1 MSMIPKILRAMA
13 VALLLP
19 LLFTACTTT
28 PPASP
33 KSELEEDV
41 DGMLQ
46 RMLKDWRERRTTPM
60 FIARTLP
67 SSLVIGEVADVPEG
81 VPGEGYALPQTLA
94 SVRVRQFARQYLE
107 ANAPDVW
114 IVRADAG
121 APSLLLSAQLEDSH
135 KPDGSRY
142 LRLMLLDA
150 KTGEVLTR
158 AQTYVRSTVADA
170 FPSTFEAES
179 PVLANQTAERSRR
192 AWKMFGNPIGAKA
205 DSTAL
210 VSAAAA
216 ALVAQGQEAY
226 LDGNYNGALSLFQR
240 ASIEPEANVIRV
252 YNGQYL
258 SYLRLGDHAGAMKAF
273 ERLVSE
279 GLAARSL
286 GVKLLF
292 TPGETEFLA
301 DPGIRSIYQD
311 WLHVIA
317 AKSAAA
323 TTCLNVV
330 GHTSHTGL
338 ETFNQELSL
347 ARSERVRDLLKA
359 DAPALNSRLSVTGK
373 GWSENIVGSGTDD
386 ARDAIDRR
394 VEFRVLNCA
403 R

>member
-1 MSMIPKILRAMA
+1 MSMIPKTLRTLAA
-13 VALLLP
+13 ALLLP
-19 LLFTACTTT
+19 LLFSACST
-28 PPASP
+28 PPPAAP
-33 KSELEEDV
+33 KSALEEDV
-41 DGMLQ
+41 DTMVAQL
-46 RMLKDWRERRTTPM
+46 LKDWRERRATPM
-60 FIARTLP
+60 LVARLLP
-67 SSLVIGEVADVPEG
+67 RSLVIGEVADVPQG
-81 VPGEGYALPQTLA
+81 MPGEGYALPQTLA

-107 ANAPDVW
+107 VNAPDVW
-114 IVRADAG
+114 LTRADAG
-121 APSLLLSAQLEDSH
+121 TPSMLLSAQLEDARKADAPRH
-135 KPDGSRY
+135 
-142 LRLMLLDA
+142 LRLLLLDA
-150 KTGEVLTR
+150 RTGEVLSR
-158 AQTYVRSTVADA
+158 AERNVRTTVADA

-205 DSTAL
+205 ESAAL

-216 ALVAQGQEAY
+216 ALVVQGQEAY
-226 LDGNYNGALSLFQR
+226 LDGNYNGALSLFRR

-301 DPGIRSIYQD
+301 DPGIRSTYAD
-311 WLHVIA
+311 WLRVIA
-317 AKSAAA
+317 AKSAAG
-323 TTCLNVV
+323 TSCLNVV

-338 ETFNQELSL
+338 ETFNKELSL

-359 DAPALNSRLSVTGK
+359 DVPALTSRLSVIGK

-394 VEFRVLNCA
+394 VEFRVLNCPG
-403 R
+403 